1 MGVVTGGGTYAQ
13 GTTITIGAIPNTG
26 YHFERWS
33 DNNAQNPR
41 NITVNADI
49 ELTAYFAVNF
59 GIDDTG
65 ASEIIVYSKDKQI
78 YIKEAMGKDV
88 SVFNVDGRLIAT
100 TSNVENFLTIPVPV
114 TGVYFVKV
122 GDYFVKKVIVKQ

>member
-1 MGVVTGGGTYAQ
+1 M
-13 GTTITIGAIPNTG
+13 
-26 YHFERWS
+26 
-33 DNNAQNPR
+33 
-41 NITVNADI
+41 
-49 ELTAYFAVNF
+49 NF

-88 SVFNVDGRLIAT
+88 SVFYVDGRLIAT
-100 TSNVENFLTIPVPV
+100 TSNVENFLAIPVPV